1 MKITFN
7 GNIELAEIHG
17 LKTENVDMHSHLLPA
32 FDDGVSELEESLKII
47 RQIKQKGAEALF
59 WTPHLNLGSFG
70 DITKS
75 TITEHFKEY
84 VDIIRQQTGIELF
97 CGSELFCSPPIPE
110 KLVPLGDSDFVLIEF
125 PLDVYPR
132 YLFDTIYNIQISG
145 YRVIMAHVERYQ
157 WLFPKKKRFF
167 KTTVDYSLVKELKT
181 KGVYFQVN
189 YSTIKKISLH
199 KEVMPILKEKKI
211 EFIGSDKH
219 HERDNRPLID
229 FIELNEMDF

>member
-1 MKITFN
+1 MKMTFS
-7 GNIELAEIHG
+7 GNLELAEIHS
-17 LKTENVDMHSHLLPA
+17 LESNQVDMHSHLLPS
-32 FDDGVSELEESLKII
+32 FDDGVEDLETSLKII
-47 RQIKQKGAEALF
+47 HQMKQKGAKALF
-59 WTPHLNLGSFG
+59 WTPHLNLSSFS
-70 DITKS
+70 DITKD
-75 TITEHFKEY
+75 TINEHFRKYADTINQE
-84 VDIIRQQTGIELF
+84 TGVALF

-132 YLFDTIYNIQISG
+132 YLFDIIYKIQISG

-157 WLFPKKKRFF
+157 WLFPKKKRFL
-167 KTTVDYSLVKELKT
+167 KTITDYSLVEELKS

-189 YSTIKKISLH
+189 FSTLKKITLH
-199 KEVMPILKEKKI
+199 KELVPVLKEKKI

-229 FIELNEMDF
+229 FFELNEMDI

>member
-1 MKITFN
+1 MKMTFS
-7 GNIELAEIHG
+7 GNLELAEIHG
-17 LKTENVDMHSHLLPA
+17 LKTNQVDMHSHLLPA
-32 FDDGVSELEESLKII
+32 FDDGVQDLETSLKII
-47 RQIKQKGAEALF
+47 HQIKQKGAEALF

-70 DITKS
+70 EITKG
-75 TITEHFKEY
+75 TITEHFRKY

-110 KLVPLGDSDFVLIEF
+110 KLVPLGNSDFVLIEF

-132 YLFDTIYNIQISG
+132 YLFDVIYNIQISG
-145 YRVIMAHVERYQ
+145 YRVIIAHVERYQ
-157 WLFPKKKRFF
+157 WLFPKKKSFL
-167 KTTVDYSLVKELKT
+167 KTITDYSLVEELKS

-189 YSTIKKISLH
+189 YSTITKLTLH
-199 KEVMPILKEKKI
+199 KELVPVLKEKKI

-229 FIELNEMDF
+229 FFELNEMDF